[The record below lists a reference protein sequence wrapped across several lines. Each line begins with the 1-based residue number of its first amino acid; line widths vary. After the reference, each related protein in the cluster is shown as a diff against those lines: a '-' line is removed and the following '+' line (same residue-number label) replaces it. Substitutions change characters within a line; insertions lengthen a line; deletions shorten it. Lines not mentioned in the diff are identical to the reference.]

1 MKLFFGAK
9 PGRFCLRSTI
19 WIAASHRRESDAS
32 VLAVNK
38 YRQASGA
45 KSVEGS
51 RAFCALGQRST
62 NAQSAPARFV
72 RAKADNGEL
81 DVYAL
86 CSTAVSFRVTQ
97 VFDIVRGVHAL
108 IPKAI
113 FAPELRREMMMV

>member
-1 MKLFFGAK
+1 MFLMLSSHVASCDSAICLLMLSTASVVMKLFFGAK
-9 PGRFCLRSTI
+9 PGKFCLRSTI
-19 WIAASHRRESDAS
+19 WIAASHRRESVAS

-38 YRQASGA
+38 YHQASGA

-81 DVYAL
+81 D
-86 CSTAVSFRVTQ
+86 
-97 VFDIVRGVHAL
+97 
-108 IPKAI
+108 
-113 FAPELRREMMMV
+113 